1 MILATKLS
9 SALATGIISNTKAKE
24 ERIKAFQVVNRIVCR
39 IRFAMDSDLYG
50 GKWIGLG
57 GQCGKW
63 RRP

>member
-1 MILATKLS
+1 MGCVILATKLS

-50 GKWIGLG
+50 G
-57 GQCGKW
+57 W